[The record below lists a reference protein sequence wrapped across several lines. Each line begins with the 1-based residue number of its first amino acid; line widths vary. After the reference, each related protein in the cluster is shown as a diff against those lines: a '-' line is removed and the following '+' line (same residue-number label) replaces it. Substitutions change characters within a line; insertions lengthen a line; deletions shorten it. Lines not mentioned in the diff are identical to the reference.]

1 MRTLERT
8 CRHAIDN
15 YFMKT
20 NLFKKAMSFQ
30 YREKYVW
37 KTFIDVSDTVGSLNT
52 VSVPE
57 KSPKSS
63 LRQVFCVSILY
74 LYVPYTFGRILE
86 TRHT

>member
-8 CRHAIDN
+8 CRHATDN

-63 LRQVFCVSILY
+63 LRQVFLCLHPLSVCAVY
-74 LYVPYTFGRILE
+74 LWMNIGN
-86 TRHT
+86 